1 MFKVLIRAPSPGLN
15 RLLREDVLD
24 GNTASPCNVQI
35 RQSVTFQKCFRRGK
49 CLKQERCEICGHSCY
64 SEDNQ
69 GDHMHLIHGNI
80 FITIMA
86 TIFPEYSSLLIG
98 HRIYI
103 ITKKI
108 LRFFYSNGLKLVSV
122 PTERRKSR
130 ASFSENKTE
139 WSIGLATLHDVS
151 RKICYIHKNIHTDI
165 QTSCQSNS

>member
-86 TIFPEYSSLLIG
+86 TILPEILITTNWPQ
-98 HRIYI
+98 HIYYYKENSQI
-103 ITKKI
+103 FLFKWSKTCFCTPGTEKI
-108 LRFFYSNGLKLVSV
+108 KGDFI
-122 PTERRKSR
+122 RKQDR
-130 ASFSENKTE
+130 VVNRYRNVA
-139 WSIGLATLHDVS
+139 
-151 RKICYIHKNIHTDI
+151 
-165 QTSCQSNS
+165 